1 MQLEQP
7 GLALQ
12 RGQPADLKAS
22 CARRPLLPIAQVVQ
36 KGDLGLKPAGNP
48 ANVGLKEGRMET
60 PAPLRKSLALVFC
73 DIVGSTRL
81 IARVGDLVVATVLR
95 EFREQAGR
103 LAKENHC
110 LIIKFLGDAF
120 LATFEN
126 MDDVMPFVISIES
139 LSLLSQNSTLI
150 GHLEGFRFSLHYGNV
165 LYIETSYGSDVLGED
180 VNVAAHLSE
189 IAQPNEVVI
198 SQAALER
205 MPADYQ
211 ALAGAIEVR
220 AFKRVGDVKFRRV
233 KLFEYH
239 PNRMPAWF
247 RRP

>member
-1 MQLEQP
+1 
-7 GLALQ
+7 
-12 RGQPADLKAS
+12 
-22 CARRPLLPIAQVVQ
+22 
-36 KGDLGLKPAGNP
+36 
-48 ANVGLKEGRMET
+48 MEA

-81 IARVGDLVVATVLR
+81 VARVGDLVVATVFR

-103 LAKENHC
+103 LGTEHHC
-110 LIIKFLGDAF
+110 LMIKFLGDAF

-126 MDDVMPFVISIES
+126 MDDVMPFVISVE
-139 LSLLSQNSTLI
+139 SLLSPDSGLI
-150 GHLEGFRFSLHYGNV
+150 GQLEGFRFSLHYGKV

-220 AFKRVGDVKFRRV
+220 PFKRVGDVAFRRV
-233 KLFEYH
+233 KLLKDRPH
-239 PNRMPAWF
+239 RMPAGF
-247 RRP
+247 MRP

>member
-1 MQLEQP
+1 
-7 GLALQ
+7 
-12 RGQPADLKAS
+12 
-22 CARRPLLPIAQVVQ
+22 
-36 KGDLGLKPAGNP
+36 
-48 ANVGLKEGRMET
+48 MEA

-81 IARVGDLVVATVLR
+81 VARVGDLVVATVFR

-103 LAKENHC
+103 LGTEHHC
-110 LIIKFLGDAF
+110 LMIKFLGDAF

-126 MDDVMPFVISIES
+126 MDDVMPFVISVE
-139 LSLLSQNSTLI
+139 SLLSPDSGLI
-150 GHLEGFRFSLHYGNV
+150 GQLEGFRFSLHYGKV

-220 AFKRVGDVKFRRV
+220 PFKRVGDVKFRRV
-233 KLFEYH
+233 KLVEDH

>member
-1 MQLEQP
+1 
-7 GLALQ
+7 
-12 RGQPADLKAS
+12 
-22 CARRPLLPIAQVVQ
+22 
-36 KGDLGLKPAGNP
+36 
-48 ANVGLKEGRMET
+48 MEA
-60 PAPLRKSLALVFC
+60 PAPLRKSLALVCC

-81 IARVGDLVVATVLR
+81 IARLGDLVASAVIR
-95 EFREQAGR
+95 EFIEHAGR
-103 LAKENHC
+103 LGRQHHC
-110 LIIKFLGDAF
+110 LMIKFLGDGF
-120 LATFEN
+120 LAAFEN
-126 MDDVMPFVISIES
+126 LDDVMPFLISIEG
-139 LSLLSQNSTLI
+139 LLSQNSTLI
-150 GHLEGFRFSLHYGNV
+150 GQLEEFQLIRRLEGFYFSLHYGNV

-211 ALAGAIEVR
+211 FPAGASEVR

-233 KLFEYH
+233 KLLEYH
-239 PNRMPAWF
+239 PNRIPAWF